1 MTRVLAVVGT
11 RGPFPRL
18 IEALALL
25 AAETGWQVCV
35 QHASD
40 LLPSGL
46 EGWRELPRAEVLRE
60 LALADAV
67 VCHGGSG
74 TIRDALAAGH
84 RPIVV
89 ARLARHAEH
98 VNDHQLE
105 LVAALGE
112 RVVPIE
118 DLAGERLTGALK
130 EAIVV
135 ARRQVTVAL
144 PGDSLRLALGEELA
158 GIARSQPARRTRL
171 LYGIFGR
178 LFPSASR

>member
-1 MTRVLAVVGT
+1 MRVLAIVGT

-18 IEALALL
+18 IEALELL
-25 AAETGWQVCV
+25 AAETGWQVRV

-40 LLPSGL
+40 LQPTGVL
-46 EGWRELPRAEVLRE
+46 GWRELPRDEVLRE
-60 LALADAV
+60 IALADAV

-84 RPIVV
+84 RPLVV
-89 ARLARHAEH
+89 ARLARHDEH

-112 RVVPIE
+112 RVVPIG
-118 DLAGERLTGALK
+118 DLAGDRLALALK
-130 EAIVV
+130 EVIVV
-135 ARRQVTVAL
+135 ARRQVTAEL
-144 PGDSLRLALGEELA
+144 PGDSLRHALAQEIDA
-158 GIARSQPARRTRL
+158 IASSQPARRTRAIYWTL
-171 LYGIFGR
+171 GR